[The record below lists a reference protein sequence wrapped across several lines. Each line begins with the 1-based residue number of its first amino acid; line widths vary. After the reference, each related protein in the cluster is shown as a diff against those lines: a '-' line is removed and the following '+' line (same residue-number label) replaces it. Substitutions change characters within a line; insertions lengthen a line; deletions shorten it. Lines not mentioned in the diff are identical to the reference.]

1 MGLLHRNIIDVL
13 AHLSPWLIPPKRH
26 YYNETNNDRWIIEYV
41 FPGKEEGYFIEA
53 GAANGKDAS
62 SCYILEKEFSWTGI
76 CVEPNDYFFNQLV
89 HNRPNSI
96 CENIC
101 LSSSTKT
108 VTYIEGSEDTVSPY
122 LSGIKWNLEEIK
134 YMGKEV
140 VQKGKA
146 VEKPATTL
154 DALLKKHNAPAV
166 IDYAAFDIEGSEL
179 DVLET
184 FPFDDYVFLAL
195 SIEFDGSIY
204 APICQLLKS
213 NGYRQIKNPFNRDKP
228 WEMYWLHHYVP

>member
-1 MGLLHRNIIDVL
+1 MKYFQRVLINGLTRI
-13 AHLSPWLIPPKRH
+13 SPQLIPPKRH
-26 YYNETNNDRWIIEYV
+26 YYNETNNDRWIIEYT
-41 FPGKEEGYFIEA
+41 FPGKEKGYFIEA

-62 SCYILEKEFSWTGI
+62 SCYLLEKEFGWTGI
-76 CVEPNDYFFNQLV
+76 CIEPNNYFFDQLV

-101 LSSSTKT
+101 LSNSTRT
-108 VTYIEGSEDTVSPY
+108 VTYIEGSENTVSPY
-122 LSGIKWNLEEIK
+122 LGGIKSNLEQVK

-154 DALLKKHNAPAV
+154 EALLKKHKAPAV

-195 SIEFDGSIY
+195 SLECDGSIR
-204 APICQLLKS
+204 APISQLLES
-213 NGYRQIKNPFNRDKP
+213 NGYRQIRNPFNRDKA
-228 WEMYWLHHYVP
+228 WEMYWLHYYVP